1 MANQLANYRSKEVAT
16 RHIYVSSCELEKYRA
31 LFAIMPPELHKDELM
46 IPNCELKDADDANK
60 LNHDDAD
67 ADDLQR

>member
-1 MANQLANYRSKEVAT
+1 MVDVMT
-16 RHIYVSSCELEKYRA
+16 
-31 LFAIMPPELHKDELM
+31 PELHKDALM
-46 IPNCELKDADDANK
+46 IQNCELKDADDANK